1 MVCGFVFFRVAT
13 FYIYFTLFK
22 IHFMGVHKL
31 LFISTLLLC
40 FFSAT
45 SQKIDKIINAGE
57 VERIERI
64 LSADDMEGRK
74 TFTPGI
80 DKAADFIAG
89 EFAKSKLDYFGNATN
104 YFQEIVMLKAKPLD
118 ISGTLDGETLN
129 SSNVAALST
138 MASLHVVSLQEY
150 ELVVVKKEDDFNKT
164 VFPLLDKEKNLLIL
178 VDTAHTA
185 RFNRMKRFAG
195 NAKFASAASQIFI
208 LTTNPKPTSIH
219 LHVKNELTEQKL
231 KNVVGVI
238 PGKSLPAGQAGKKDE
253 YVVFSAHYDHL
264 GVGKPDATGDS
275 IYNGANDD
283 AAGTTAVMML
293 AKYFSEIKNNERTLI
308 FVAFTGEEIGGY
320 GSRYFS
326 KQLNPDKVMA
336 MFNIEMIGTTS
347 KWGTNS
353 AYITGFEKSD
363 MGKILQANLA
373 GSKFKF
379 EPDPY
384 PKQNLFYRSDNA
396 TLAAL
401 GVPAHTISTAKMEEA
416 PNNEPNYHKQSD
428 EIGTLDMNN
437 MAEIIKAIAISSRS
451 IIDGKDTPTR
461 VEKIKE

>member
-1 MVCGFVFFRVAT
+1 MKKILLTLSAGF
-13 FYIYFTLFK
+13 I
-22 IHFMGVHKL
+22 GL
-31 LFISTLLLC
+31 LS
-40 FFSAT
+40 FS
-45 SQKIDKIINAGE
+45 QNIDKIINTAE
-57 VERIERI
+57 VERIEKI
-64 LSADDMEGRK
+64 LSADDMQGRK

-89 EFAKSKLDYFGNATN
+89 EFAKSKLGYFGNATN
-104 YFQEIVMLKAKPLD
+104 YFQDILMLKAKPLD
-118 ISGTLDGETLN
+118 LNGTLDNEPLN
-129 SSNVAALST
+129 SSNVAANTT
-138 MASLHVVSLQEY
+138 MADLHLESLKDY
-150 ELVVVKKEDDFNKT
+150 EVVVVKKEDDFNKT
-164 VFPLLDKEKNLLIL
+164 VFPLFDKDKNLLIL
-178 VDTAHTA
+178 VDTAHA
-185 RFNRMKRFAG
+185 GRFARMKRFAG
-195 NAKFASAASQIFI
+195 NAKFASPVSQIFI
-208 LTTNPKPTSIH
+208 LTANLNPTSIH

-238 PGKSLPAGQAGKKDE
+238 PGKSKKDE
-253 YVVFSAHYDHL
+253 YVVFAGHYDHL
-264 GVGKPDATGDS
+264 GIGKPDAKGDS

-293 AKYFSEIKNNERTLI
+293 AKYFSEQKNNERTLI
-308 FVAFTGEEIGGY
+308 FVAFTAEEIGGY

-336 MFNIEMIGTTS
+336 MFNIEMIGTDS

-353 AYITGFEKSD
+353 AYITGYEKSD

-373 GSKFKF
+373 GSKFHF

-401 GVPAHTISTAKMEEA
+401 GVPAHTISTSKMEEA

-428 EIGTLDMNN
+428 DISTLDMSN
-437 MAEIIKAIAISSRS
+437 MSEIIKAIAISSKTIVS
-451 IIDGKDTPTR
+451 GKDTPTR
-461 VEKIKE
+461 VEKEK